1 MTVTAFAAF
10 LGGVLTLFAPCAA
23 MLLPSF
29 FAYAF
34 VSRTTLL
41 ARTLAFTLG
50 VLVML
55 VPLGV
60 FAASLGN
67 LIRSHAAALTTIA
80 GVVVIVLGLAQA
92 FSLSFPTP
100 QLAHRLM
107 SQATSPAP
115 ISEDGHAAGKPGF
128 PLGSRARRSE
138 PTAVAVFTLG
148 AGYALAGVGCSGPI
162 LGAALSAAA
171 LTGSAW
177 EGAILMTAFALGM
190 ALPVAL
196 LAFLWDAL
204 AVNERAWLRPR
215 PLKVWGRWTTWQNFI
230 AGIIFVVLGL
240 ILVLF
245 GGHIGLPSLLSVQ
258 KQINVETHIIEL
270 TSAVPTLLFVAFAL
284 IVSVL
289 VVVFWRERT
298 KAAGQHNDDEQ

>member
-1 MTVTAFAAF
+1 MTVTALAAF

-41 ARTLAFTLG
+41 ARTAAFTLG

-60 FAASLGN
+60 FAASLGH
-67 LIRSHAAALTTIA
+67 LIRTHAATLTTIA
-80 GVVVIVLGLAQA
+80 GMVVIALGLAQA

-100 QLAHRLM
+100 KLAHRLM

-115 ISEDGHAAGKPGF
+115 ISEGGRAAGSFQVG
-128 PLGSRARRSE
+128 AQATRSA
-138 PTAVAVFTLG
+138 PTTVAVFALG

-171 LTGSAW
+171 LTGSALQ
-177 EGAILMTAFALGM
+177 GALLMTAFALGM

-204 AVNERAWLRPR
+204 AVNQRSWLRPR
-215 PLKVWGRWTTWQNFI
+215 PLKILGRWTTWQNFI
-230 AGIIFVVLGL
+230 AGIIFVILGV
-240 ILVLF
+240 ILVFF
-245 GGHIGLPSLLSVQ
+245 GGNLGLPSVLSVQ
-258 KQINVETHIIEL
+258 KQIDMETQLIEL
-270 TSAVPTLLFVAFAL
+270 TSAVPTFLFVAFAG
-284 IVSVL
+284 IVTAL
-289 VVVFWRERT
+289 VVVFWRERS
-298 KAAGQHNDDEQ
+298 KAAREDSEAKR